1 MINTKKSHLLILLT
15 LTATIKPLEAKKIS
29 THTDTK
35 NTAPKEV
42 YTPQSFDFKKKGV
55 ALSDAQL
62 DQHVKLYQGYV
73 KKRNEI
79 THNLETV
86 DRSNVANITYSPFR
100 SLKIAQTFAH
110 NGSLLH
116 QMYFENLGQSD
127 GPGEQ
132 TEKLLIKNFGSI
144 ENFKKDL
151 MDSASCARGWV
162 LTAYCLDD
170 NTVKNFVLDAHNE
183 TVPVFVI
190 PLLVVDT
197 YEHAYMIDYGIQ
209 RAEYLATIWQNID
222 WDVVE
227 KRVSHWLRK
236 LK

>member
-1 MINTKKSHLLILLT
+1 MTRH
-15 LTATIKPLEAKKIS
+15 KKIVLATVTITIAHFTTFCAS
-29 THTDTK
+29 KK
-35 NTAPKEV
+35 NMPEESK
-42 YTPQSFDFKKKGV
+42 PQIHELFKAHSFDFQKKGV
-55 ALSDAQL
+55 TLSDDQL
-62 DQHVKLYQGYV
+62 NQHVKLYHGYV

-79 THNLETV
+79 TQSLETV

-116 QMYFENLGQSD
+116 QLYFENLGKSQSI
-127 GPGEQ
+127 GKQ
-132 TEKLLIKNFGSI
+132 TLKLIKKNFGSV

-170 NTVKNFVLDAHNE
+170 KTVKNFVLDAHNE
-183 TVPVFVI
+183 TVPIFVV

-197 YEHAYMIDYGIQ
+197 YEHAYMIDYGIN
-209 RAEYLATIWQNID
+209 RAQYLADLWNNID
-222 WDVVE
+222 WNVVE
-227 KRVSHWLRK
+227 ERTQHWMKK